1 MGRPRKTFQYEEEKE
16 DVRERIIDVGEANE
30 DLDTTEI
37 EDDQDGLGKDSEEEY
52 EADIDDED

>member
-16 DVRERIIDVGEANE
+16 DVRERIIDVGEADE

-37 EDDQDGLGKDSEEEY
+37 RGRY
-52 EADIDDED
+52 